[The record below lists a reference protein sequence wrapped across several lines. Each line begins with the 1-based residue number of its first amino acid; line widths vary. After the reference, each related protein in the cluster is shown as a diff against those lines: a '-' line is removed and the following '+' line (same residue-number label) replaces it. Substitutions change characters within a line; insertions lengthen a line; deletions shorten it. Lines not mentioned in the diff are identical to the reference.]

1 MHRSLPPL
9 ASLTRSLTD
18 LRDSQMQRDRG
29 AHGEQH
35 GTVVARGE
43 AVDELRKHVTKLGFD
58 LGVVDVGWMD
68 R

>member
-1 MHRSLPPL
+1 
-9 ASLTRSLTD
+9 
-18 LRDSQMQRDRG
+18 MQRDRG

-43 AVDELRKHVTKLGFD
+43 AVDELRKHITKLGFD